1 MCGFFELYFENPQ
14 QDVENSQ
21 TDINPQQLAVDGILK
36 RENENPT
43 VGLLICKTKDNVL
56 AKYAVNTMNV
66 PIGISEY
73 DMNNFVK
80 EHFKSSMPTIA
91 EIENEL
97 SDK

>member
-1 MCGFFELYFENPQ
+1 MKNLTLLRQIEKL
-14 QDVENSQ
+14 NSV
-21 TDINPQQLAVDGILK
+21 LSLDGILK

-43 VGLLICKTKDNVL
+43 DGLLICKTKDNVL

-66 PIGISEY
+66 PIVIYEY
-73 DMNNFVK
+73 DMNNFVV

>member
-1 MCGFFELYFENPQ
+1 M
-14 QDVENSQ
+14 
-21 TDINPQQLAVDGILK
+21 K

-73 DMNNFVK
+73 DMNNFVA